1 MDGSAFLSSP
11 AYLYC
16 TQFYIH
22 KVCNHILSETMYS
35 MLTDCGREREVR
47 LGWQEKFH
55 VCWFDGVAD
64 VAFSSFWMN
73 FYFSFEMS
81 RDEMA
86 M

>member
-1 MDGSAFLSSP
+1 MLP
-11 AYLYC
+11 CLPLHIC
-16 TQFYIH
+16 TVPNSTYIRY
-22 KVCNHILSETMYS
+22 VITFLSETIYS
-35 MLTDCGREREVR
+35 MLTDCGREREFR
-47 LGWQEKFH
+47 LGWQEKIH

-64 VAFSSFWMN
+64 VAFPSFWTN